1 MEKICRKL
9 HYVKV
14 PENHIIIDF
23 DIPDENRNKRFERN
37 LDGASDVK
45 KLSRIYGDSEEGD

>member
-23 DIPDENRNKRFERN
+23 DIPDENRNKRFELN
-37 LDGASDVK
+37 LEEASDVK
-45 KLSRIYGDSEEGD
+45 KLSRIYGDSEED